1 MPFYTCMLSPVA
13 FKQMQELRERIQE
26 PVSVTIIAFKDYC
39 IYGFQNKIFRE
50 IISLSVVACSFIGNI
65 GLKHNP
71 ETTASKLNL
80 MLLTFLHT
88 RITFEKM
95 STNFYPQ
102 VQFLGTSSYA
112 TNEFY
117 CFSDQRHDFQCKV
130 YSR

>member
-26 PVSVTIIAFKDYC
+26 PVSVTKIAFKDYY

-71 ETTASKLNL
+71 GTTASKLNL